1 MATIV
6 AMPHRRVA
14 LGELKPSRYN
24 KINKNAA
31 LDNAGTTKAPAP
43 SNNFNVPSSKFNFT
57 STIKRSFELY
67 EDEDRENVDPAE
79 GLVSGK
85 KARGLDGEAVKPH
98 VPHFNL
104 TTIKEPAIFESTKI
118 ARSTLG
124 VKPRASASTKP
135 SGLAS
140 RARLAGKRVV
150 RANPQGGAT
159 VNPPSV
165 AKAHVTVNPPVSTSM
180 PLNGALV
187 TTAKATNTSVK
198 DRLST
203 LRKGRKS
210 RNGQDFTIHEDTP
223 FDEMANLMEHSTHT
237 LDISD
242 DEKSGKFR
250 DESDKENIP
259 PPGCPASAVRPIA
272 RRDMMTEEVRSPLVH
287 LEASLYYAPGC
298 DTNSVIDA
306 PQEPLPGSEL
316 LDLEFGSIDGELL
329 GDIKSKLSKVEDA
342 VESVAD
348 NTDDAVCKESNIA

>member
-1 MATIV
+1 MVATT
-6 AMPHRRVA
+6 HRRVA

-24 KINKNAA
+24 KINKNAT
-31 LDNAGTTKAPAP
+31 LDNAGLTKAPAP
-43 SNNFNVPSSKFNFT
+43 SNDFNVPSSKFSFS
-57 STIKRSFELY
+57 STIKRSFESY
-67 EDEDRENVDPAE
+67 EDENQENVDPA
-79 GLVSGK
+79 GRGISGK
-85 KARGLDGEAVKPH
+85 KARGLDGEAVKPRH
-98 VPHFNL
+98 IPHFNL
-104 TTIKEPAIFESTKI
+104 TTIKEPTILESTKI
-118 ARSTLG
+118 ARSTPG

-159 VNPPSV
+159 VNPPPV
-165 AKAHVTVNPPVSTSM
+165 AKAHVTVDPPVSTPM
-180 PLNGALV
+180 PLNGALATATK
-187 TTAKATNTSVK
+187 TTNASVK

-210 RNGQDFTIHEDTP
+210 RKGQNFTIHEDTP

-250 DESDKENIP
+250 DDSDKENIP

-272 RRDMMTEEVRSPLVH
+272 RRDMMTEDVRSPLVH

-298 DTNSVIDA
+298 DSNSVIDA

-342 VESVAD
+342 GEPAAG
-348 NTDDAVCKESNIA
+348 NTDEAACNKSNIA